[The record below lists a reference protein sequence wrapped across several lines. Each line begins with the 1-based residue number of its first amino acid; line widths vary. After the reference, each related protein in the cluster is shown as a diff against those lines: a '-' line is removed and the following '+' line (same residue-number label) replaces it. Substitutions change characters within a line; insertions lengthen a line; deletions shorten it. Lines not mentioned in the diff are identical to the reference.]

1 MALAVWLRSSA
12 DGWPRREQDG
22 ACREELLV
30 NKPASLFRG
39 SVDDAILD
47 APPSQRP
54 ETLGTLGTLESDI
67 REIRRPVDVSPMPA
81 MPYAGWPATCDLL
94 AKMAHAHATAGE
106 QALARRACEDAMLM
120 IEQLTASRTSR
131 DHELAANAA
140 EAVGEAFMLLSEAH
154 RAKDCFEIAAHH
166 FDDTGNVARAAKAR
180 VGLAKALLAL
190 HDPSGRAVL
199 EDAGEMFEELGDE
212 RNAIAIDLALR
223 QADADFEAS
232 PRSFHSSSH
241 MRVAKRV
248 G

>member
-1 MALAVWLRSSA
+1 MALAVWILFSA
-12 DGWPRREQDG
+12 DGWLRREKDG

-39 SVDDAILD
+39 SVDDPILD
-47 APPSQRP
+47 APPSQRF
-54 ETLGTLGTLESDI
+54 GTLESDI
-67 REIRRPVDVSPMPA
+67 REIRHPAADVAMPA
-81 MPYAGWPATCDLL
+81 PMPYAGWPATCDLL
-94 AKMAHAHATAGE
+94 AKMAHTHATAGE

-120 IEQLTASRTSR
+120 IEQLIASRSSR

-140 EAVGEAFMLLSEAH
+140 EAVGEAFMLLHEAH
-154 RAKDCFEIAAHH
+154 RAKECFEITAHH
-166 FDDTGNVARAAKAR
+166 FDDMGDVARAAKAR

-190 HDPSGRAVL
+190 HDPTGRAVL